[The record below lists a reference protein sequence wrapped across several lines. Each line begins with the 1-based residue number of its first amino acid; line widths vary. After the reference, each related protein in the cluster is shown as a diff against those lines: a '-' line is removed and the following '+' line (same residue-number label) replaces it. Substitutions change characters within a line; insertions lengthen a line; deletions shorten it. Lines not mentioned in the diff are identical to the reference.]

1 MAGIIAALTVAPG
14 SDWIGRKK
22 MLLILSALYSL
33 SAVASAIAPHYEA
46 LVAARFI
53 DGLAFGSLMM
63 APIYIAEVAPPESRG
78 GWFPSINSTS
88 LWILPR
94 RTSPTISCCKPVE
107 PKPAGHKRS
116 AWMLGIEAVPALLGI
131 PESPRW
137 LQLKH
142 GLEDARSVLVRFVP
156 ETRINAM
163 LREIQDTIP
172 TATPPWGQRLREFG
186 SPQLRFV
193 LGIGLIIGIV
203 LQGAGVNAICFY
215 APTIFEQIGVGTNAA
230 FAQAVM
236 VGIVNVV
243 FTVVAM
249 ALIDWLGREPLLV
262 AGLVG
267 ILLSMTLAGCG
278 FSQATYQLT
287 AADLPNEALAPVLG
301 IVYSDDLSFRAA
313 LSGAIGLD
321 TLRTN
326 ETALI
331 QAAIHINAT
340 LVLLLSASPQA
351 ADEHGWPS
359 RANRHGSI
367 ATPGSIV
374 ADSPDGAA
382 VARPCCRWA
391 S

>member
-1 MAGIIAALTVAPG
+1 M
-14 SDWIGRKK
+14 
-22 MLLILSALYSL
+22 
-33 SAVASAIAPHYEA
+33 
-46 LVAARFI
+46 
-53 DGLAFGSLMM
+53 
-63 APIYIAEVAPPESRG
+63 
-78 GWFPSINSTS
+78 
-88 LWILPR
+88 
-94 RTSPTISCCKPVE
+94 
-107 PKPAGHKRS
+107 
-116 AWMLGIEAVPALLGI
+116 EAVPALLGI

-142 GLEDARSVLVRFVP
+142 GLEDARSVLARFVP

-172 TATPPWGQRLREFG
+172 TVTPPWGQRLRELG

-193 LGIGLIIGIV
+193 LGIV

-215 APTIFEQIGVGTNAA
+215 APTIFEQSGVGTNAAFA

-249 ALIDWLGREPLLV
+249 ALIDRLGRKPLLV

-267 ILLSMTLAGCG
+267 ILLGMTLAGCG

-301 IVYSDDLSFRAA
+301 IVYSDALSFRAA

-331 QAAIHINAT
+331 QAVIHINAT
-340 LVLLLSASPQA
+340 LVLLLSASSQA
-351 ADEHGWPS
+351 ADEHGWLS
-359 RANRHGSI
+359 RANRHGSM